1 MVVVAQRRKA
11 GDLLVLQGNVEVRQ
25 VNLGFKVAGRIKQ
38 IFVDEEDSVVEGQ
51 TLASLD
57 KVYFEESLA
66 QVRAQ
71 REQSAASL
79 AKMEAGNR
87 PEEIAQIEAL
97 VAEREAIVTNTKVT
111 LDRAKQLLKTS
122 TGTQKTYDDALAAN
136 WQAEAQ
142 LNSSRQAL
150 RLMNIGFRKE
160 DIDAARGQLA
170 ERDALLQVTQRQL
183 TDADLKAPSAGVVL
197 SRVREAGAIVN
208 VGETVYVLSL
218 TTPVWVRTYV
228 SEVDLGRISPGMD
241 VEIKTDTPNVK
252 PRKGRIGFI
261 SPTAEFTP
269 KTVETRAS
277 EPRSSTACASSPKT
291 PMVYCGKAC
300 PSPLPC
306 CRRRTPARSQAQP
319 NDAAARHHRWHDQAL
334 CGRRAACARWA
345 DDSDQG
351 RPGDRAGRSGWSRK
365 NNADA
370 PDGGLADAKRGK
382 SHGLRVQYQDRDGG
396 DPRNHRLHAAA
407 LRLVRGPV
415 GHRKLT
421 LYADLRG
428 VTGKARIETFEKL
441 LAFTDLARFTDRLAG
456 ALSGGMKQKLGLACA
471 MLRSPDAAL
480 AR

>member
-1 MVVVAQRRKA
+1 MTGLAKSPRRLALIALLLVAVSAA
-11 GDLLVLQGNVEVRQ
+11 GWWWSRGHNAGGLLVLQGNVEVRQ

-38 IFVDEEDSVVEGQ
+38 VFVDEGDSVVEGQ

-111 LDRAKQLLKTS
+111 LDRATQLLKTS

-136 WQAEAQ
+136 RQAEAQ

-228 SEVDLGRISPGMD
+228 SEVDLGRISPGHGCRD
-241 VEIKTDTPNVK
+241 QNGHAQCE
-252 PRKGRIGFI
+252 
-261 SPTAEFTP
+261 
-269 KTVETRAS
+269 AS
-277 EPRSSTACASSPKT
+277 
-291 PMVYCGKAC
+291 
-300 PSPLPC
+300 
-306 CRRRTPARSQAQP
+306 
-319 NDAAARHHRWHDQAL
+319 
-334 CGRRAACARWA
+334 
-345 DDSDQG
+345 QG
-351 RPGDRAGRSGWSRK
+351 S
-365 NNADA
+365 
-370 PDGGLADAKRGK
+370 
-382 SHGLRVQYQDRDGG
+382 Y
-396 DPRNHRLHAAA
+396 RLHI
-407 LRLVRGPV
+407 P
-415 GHRKLT
+415 
-421 LYADLRG
+421 
-428 VTGKARIETFEKL
+428 
-441 LAFTDLARFTDRLAG
+441 DRRVHAEDG
-456 ALSGGMKQKLGLACA
+456 
-471 MLRSPDAAL
+471 
-480 AR
+480 

>member
-1 MVVVAQRRKA
+1 MTGLAKSPRRLALIALLLVAVSAA
-11 GDLLVLQGNVEVRQ
+11 GWWWSRGHNAGGLLVLQGNVEVRQ

-38 IFVDEEDSVVEGQ
+38 VFVDEGDSVVEGQ

-97 VAEREAIVTNTKVT
+97 VAEREAIVTNDKVT
-111 LDRAKQLLKTS
+111 LDRATQLLKTS

-136 WQAEAQ
+136 RQAEAQ

-269 KTVETRAS
+269 KTVETR
-277 EPRSSTACASSPKT
+277 ELRTAL
-291 PMVYCGKAC
+291 VYRVRVVAE
-300 PSPLPC
+300 
-306 CRRRTPARSQAQP
+306 
-319 NDAAARHHRWHDQAL
+319 D
-334 CGRRAACARWA
+334 
-345 DDSDQG
+345 
-351 RPGDRAGRSGWSRK
+351 
-365 NNADA
+365 
-370 PDGGLADAKRGK
+370 PDGVLRQGMPVTVTLLPPEDAGK
-382 SHGLRVQYQDRDGG
+382 
-396 DPRNHRLHAAA
+396 
-407 LRLVRGPV
+407 
-415 GHRKLT
+415 
-421 LYADLRG
+421 
-428 VTGKARIETFEKL
+428 I
-441 LAFTDLARFTDRLAG
+441 AG
-456 ALSGGMKQKLGLACA
+456 AAK
-471 MLRSPDAAL
+471 
-480 AR
+480 

>member
-1 MVVVAQRRKA
+1 MIGLAKSPHRLAIMGLLIVAASGGGWWWSQRQKA
-11 GDLLVLQGNVEVRQ
+11 GELLVLQGNVEVRQ

-38 IFVDEEDSVVEGQ
+38 LFVDEGDSVVEGQ

-71 REQSAASL
+71 REQSAANF

-97 VAEREAIVTNTKVT
+97 VAEREAIVTNDKVT
-111 LDRAKQLLKTS
+111 LDRATQLLKTS

-136 WQAEAQ
+136 RQAEAQ

-150 RLMNIGFRKE
+150 RLMKIGFRKE

-269 KTVETRAS
+269 KTVETR
-277 EPRSSTACASSPKT
+277 ELRTAL
-291 PMVYCGKAC
+291 VYRVRVVAE
-300 PSPLPC
+300 
-306 CRRRTPARSQAQP
+306 
-319 NDAAARHHRWHDQAL
+319 D
-334 CGRRAACARWA
+334 
-345 DDSDQG
+345 
-351 RPGDRAGRSGWSRK
+351 
-365 NNADA
+365 
-370 PDGGLADAKRGK
+370 PDGVLRQGMPVTVTLLPTEDAGK
-382 SHGLRVQYQDRDGG
+382 
-396 DPRNHRLHAAA
+396 
-407 LRLVRGPV
+407 
-415 GHRKLT
+415 
-421 LYADLRG
+421 
-428 VTGKARIETFEKL
+428 I
-441 LAFTDLARFTDRLAG
+441 AG
-456 ALSGGMKQKLGLACA
+456 AAK
-471 MLRSPDAAL
+471 
-480 AR
+480 